1 MWNLTF
7 ILFVCLFLYQYVPF
21 LQSKIQIQLKARSA
35 LEEILELYSQKPEL
49 GSADA
54 MEDSRSQIDEIT
66 QTLDKLQEQLYKYQV
81 RFYYRD
87 ISSVSWED
95 NL

>member
-7 ILFVCLFLYQYVPF
+7 ILFVHLFLYQYVPF

-95 NL
+95 NP

>member
-1 MWNLTF
+1 MIENRIFQRYHFFTKSLTRWF
-7 ILFVCLFLYQYVPF
+7 QG
-21 LQSKIQIQLKARSA
+21 KISIQLKARTA

-66 QTLDKLQEQLYKYQV
+66 QTLDKLQEELYKYQV
-81 RFYYRD
+81 RFT
-87 ISSVSWED
+87 
-95 NL
+95 